1 MPPIVSQ
8 AMTRREAGI
17 SASSRSRSRVM
28 DKHREGTRFGGH
40 GAIQPPRNCIVRT
53 SRQDVLVVGVL
64 Q

>member
-28 DKHREGTRFGGH
+28 DKHREGTRFGAVMVLFNRPETASSGRH
-40 GAIQPPRNCIVRT
+40 GRM
-53 SRQDVLVVGVL
+53 SS
-64 Q
+64 